1 MKEEFI
7 NELIKIS
14 LTVIGG
20 LYIFFAGR
28 KEYIRT
34 QKLKRAEFLDKLI
47 SDFLAPETEIARKML
62 DDYVYVKKE
71 NRNKSP
77 QDQKNLAIPL
87 ATYLRNHL
95 NEEPIGMQD
104 EIEVRNS
111 FDKLLDFFTKL
122 SYYLNNKLISPR
134 ELTYFKYYIVKIKD
148 KQEVIKYISAYYYP
162 EDFVLIFSAI
172 DKLDSVSVGTRARG

>member
-1 MKEEFI
+1 MKEESV
-7 NELIKIS
+7 NELIKIG
-14 LTVIGG
+14 LAVISG

-28 KEYIRT
+28 KEYIRN

-47 SDFLAPETEIARKML
+47 SEFLAPETEIARKML

-71 NRNKSP
+71 NRNKAP
-77 QDQKNLAIPL
+77 QEQKNLAIPL
-87 ATYLRNHL
+87 STYLRNHL
-95 NEEPIGMQD
+95 MEPIGMPD
-104 EIEVRNS
+104 EIDVRNS

-134 ELTYFKYYIVKIKD
+134 ELTYFKYYIEKIKD

-162 EDFVLIFSAI
+162 EDFAIIFSAI
-172 DKLDSVSVGTRARG
+172 DKLDSASTGAHTKG